1 MPELPDVELYLS
13 CLRPRIAGR
22 VIERVTIAR
31 PFVLR
36 SVDPLIGDVE
46 GRRVAGLRRI
56 GKRIVLALD
65 EDLFVVIHL
74 MVAGRLRWFDEG
86 EEGLSPRARLA
97 LAALRFDSGTLWLT
111 EAGTRRQ
118 ASIHVVRGEAALAA
132 HDRGGIEV
140 ADADGPAFAERLR
153 RESHTLK
160 RALTDPRLFSGIGGA
175 YADEIMHRARLS
187 PIALTPKLSD
197 DAIARLHDAAVS
209 TLREWTDKLIR
220 DVGAGFP
227 GAGEVTAFRH
237 GMAVH
242 GRFGQPC
249 PDCGAPVQRIVHGD
263 NETNYCPRCQTG
275 GRVLADRSLSRLLR
289 DDWPRTLEEL
299 EEGA

>member
-1 MPELPDVELYLS
+1 MPELPDVELYLH
-13 CLRPRIAGR
+13 CLRPRVVGR

-36 SVDPLIGDVE
+36 SVDPPITDIE
-46 GRRVAGLRRI
+46 GGRVAGLRRI
-56 GKRIVLALD
+56 GKRIVLGLD
-65 EDLFVVIHL
+65 GDIFVVIHL
-74 MVAGRLRWFDEG
+74 MVAGRLRWFGAG

-97 LAALRFDSGTLWLT
+97 LAALHFDSGTLWLT
-111 EAGTRRQ
+111 EAGTKRQ
-118 ASIHVVRGEAALAA
+118 ASIHVVRSEAALAS

-140 ADADGPAFAERLR
+140 EDADGSAFSERLR

-187 PIALTPKLSD
+187 PIALTSKLTD
-197 DAIARLHDAAVS
+197 EEIARLREAAVK
-209 TLREWTDKLIR
+209 TLRDWTERLIR

-227 GAGEVTAFRH
+227 GAGEVTAFRP
-237 GMAVH
+237 GLAVH

-249 PDCGAPVQRIVHGD
+249 PDCGAPVQRIVRADH
-263 NETNYCPRCQTG
+263 ETNYCPRCQTG
-275 GRVLADRSLSRLLR
+275 GRILADRSLSRLLR
-289 DDWPRTLEEL
+289 DDWPRTLEEI
-299 EEGA
+299 EGA